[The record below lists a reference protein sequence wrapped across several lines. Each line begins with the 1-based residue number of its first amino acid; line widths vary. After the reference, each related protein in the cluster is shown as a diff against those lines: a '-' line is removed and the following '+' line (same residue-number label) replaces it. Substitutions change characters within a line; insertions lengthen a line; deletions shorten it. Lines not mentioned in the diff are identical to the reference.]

1 VGEFRQIGMIAAL
14 ELVENKAQK
23 KEFDWKKRVDTIFI
37 SWP

>member
-23 KEFDWKKRVDTIFI
+23 KEFDGKNVWDTIFI